1 MMKRVNI
8 LDIIEE
14 KSKNKNRLGEELR
27 HMMYGVDREEGQ
39 EFSWLDALEDVVM
52 FADDVGDSYLY
63 RLCVLLYLK
72 IGWLEEGDFSKIQI
86 FSTSGGRRK
95 KGEKINGK
103 EYVWKH
109 TYGFR
114 PENNMINC
122 KENN

>member
-1 MMKRVNI
+1 MVKKVNI

-14 KSKNKNRLGEELR
+14 KSKGKNGLGEELR
-27 HMMYGVDREEGQ
+27 HAMYGVDREEDQ

-52 FADDVGDSYLY
+52 LAGDVGDSYVY
-63 RLCVLLYLK
+63 RLCVLLYLE
-72 IGWLEEGDFSKIQI
+72 IGYLEEGDFSKIQI

-109 TYGFR
+109 AYGFR
-114 PENNMINC
+114 PENNMIELEED
-122 KENN
+122 K